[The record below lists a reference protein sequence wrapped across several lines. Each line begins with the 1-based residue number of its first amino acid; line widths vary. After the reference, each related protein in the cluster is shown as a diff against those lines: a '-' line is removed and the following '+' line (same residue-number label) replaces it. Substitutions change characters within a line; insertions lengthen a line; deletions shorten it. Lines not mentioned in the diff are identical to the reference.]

1 MNVDLAFVI
10 GGATAEDIAVANGGF
25 EGGRSPKIERF
36 RGLHIVVAVKEDSGL
51 AGSFERFS
59 IYERM
64 EIGRN
69 NFDFLEAGGAKIV
82 RDPAS
87 GAFDVRFVF
96 GLGADAGDSQKF
108 AQLG

>member
-36 RGLHIVVAVKEDSGL
+36 RGLHIVVPVKEDRGL
-51 AGSFERFS
+51 AGSFEGLG
-59 IYERM
+59 IDERM
-64 EIGRN
+64 EIRGN
-69 NFDFLEAGGAKIV
+69 NFNFLETRSAKIV

-96 GLGADAGDSQKF
+96 GLGAD
-108 AQLG
+108 